1 MKFGAKLTHGFGVG
15 EVGGGAPPDGD
26 PKVGVNID
34 NFNER
39 PDGGFDESERVGEV
53 GSAGGKTMVEGRGA
67 EGRRGGGGGQ
77 AAGGGRGRA
86 GRSFRKGRVT
96 PGEGAGVVDNVVKKG
111 ERDVVNGKVNRG
123 VLVGEGDDIAVIGAV
138 IVWGSGRRGGDA
150 GSRKSK
156 REGGGAHREEGHSRS
171 RG

>member
-1 MKFGAKLTHGFGVG
+1 M
-15 EVGGGAPPDGD
+15 
-26 PKVGVNID
+26 NID
-34 NFNER
+34 DFDER
-39 PDGGFDESERVGEV
+39 PDGGFDEDERVSEV

-96 PGEGAGVVDNVVKKG
+96 PREGAGIVDGVVKKG
-111 ERDVVNGKVNRG
+111 ERDVVNGKVDRG
-123 VLVGEGDDIAVIGAV
+123 VLVGEGDDLVGAIIVVVVGAV
-138 IVWGSGRRGGDA
+138 IVWESGRREGNA

-156 REGGGAHREEGHSRS
+156 REGGGAPG
-171 RG
+171 RGS